1 MKIIIYICKNSQCE
15 LDKGK
20 NKREQ
25 NNNTLKIMRR
35 YITIDA
41 ETRRQLIRKYNVGRR
56 TIWEALSF
64 ITRNKRGDSIRRDAL
79 AMGGEYREE
88 DFVPDCQTEFLQD
101 GMHQRFATG
110 VEVVTSGNRMSLVV
124 PAGQGHFTVRH
135 FYGVELDAWGN
146 VLAEAQEIARK
157 RMLSISDI

>member
-1 MKIIIYICKNSQCE
+1 
-15 LDKGK
+15 
-20 NKREQ
+20 
-25 NNNTLKIMRR
+25 MRR

-88 DFVPDCQTEFLQD
+88 DFVPDCQTEFLED

-110 VEVVTSGNRMSLVV
+110 VEVVCRTHSRLFNETQNTLFRCSS
-124 PAGQGHFTVRH
+124 AGRAA
-135 FYGVELDAWGN
+135 D
-146 VLAEAQEIARK
+146 
-157 RMLSISDI
+157 

>member
-1 MKIIIYICKNSQCE
+1 
-15 LDKGK
+15 
-20 NKREQ
+20 
-25 NNNTLKIMRR
+25 MRR

-88 DFVPDCQTEFLQD
+88 NFVPDCQTEFLED

-110 VEVVTSGNRMSLVV
+110 VEVVTSGNRVSLVV
-124 PAGQGHFTVRH
+124 PAGQGHFTVKH

>member
-1 MKIIIYICKNSQCE
+1 
-15 LDKGK
+15 
-20 NKREQ
+20 
-25 NNNTLKIMRR
+25 MRR
-35 YITIDA
+35 YIKVDN
-41 ETRRQLIRKYNVGRR
+41 EVRDRLMQNYNVTRQ

-64 ITRNKRGDSIRRDAL
+64 ITRNDRGNSIRKDAL

-88 DFVPDCQTEFLQD
+88 NFVPDCQTEFLQD

-146 VLAEAQEIARK
+146 VLAEAQETARK